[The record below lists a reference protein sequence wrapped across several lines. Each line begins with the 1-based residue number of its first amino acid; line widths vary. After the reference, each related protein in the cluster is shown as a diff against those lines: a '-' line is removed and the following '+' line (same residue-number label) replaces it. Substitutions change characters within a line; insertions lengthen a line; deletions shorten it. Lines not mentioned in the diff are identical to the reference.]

1 MSVLL
6 RVFAVLAIA
15 IAAFLVYAVIA
26 AVTSDEG
33 ARAGV
38 AIAYIVG
45 AALLTFAAV
54 TAWRRANGPATPGG
68 V

>member
-1 MSVLL
+1 MKLLL
-6 RVFAVLAIA
+6 RSASILLVA

-38 AIAYIVG
+38 AVAYTAGAIVLAFLAAKLWRSRDAQAGIA
-45 AALLTFAAV
+45 
-54 TAWRRANGPATPGG
+54 
-68 V
+68 